1 MNDSDKV
8 FREQKGFGFLIDW
21 LIAAGEVF
29 ILAILFL
36 CILNLLDPLYTW
48 PFTTRI
54 RESLFLLGISY
65 VCSLYFYPINVSK
78 HIVYFDAILKQLFF
92 STFIMMVF
100 FVMSLIFFDYQEIS
114 TLLLTVSFVVFYLG
128 LAIWRVF
135 VRSMLK
141 LYRRKGRNFKNVII
155 IGAGKNGLRLYD
167 ALMNDLSYG
176 YRVLGF
182 FDDNL
187 ALKNELSN
195 YLGMTHEVEEY
206 AEKNSVDHIYCTLPG
221 SQDEKTLRIM
231 NFAEKHAIHFFWV
244 PEVARSLRRGMKL
257 ELIAMMPVLSMRS
270 EPLLYGYNRLI
281 KRLFD
286 IVFSLS
292 FLIFLFPI
300 IYIILAIAI
309 KLSSPGPVFFK
320 QMRTGL
326 YGKEFY
332 CYKFRSMRVNSEADS
347 LQAQEDDPRKTKLGD
362 FLRRT
367 NLDELPQF
375 WNVLVGDMS
384 VVGPRPHMLKHTDLY
399 SAIIDKYMVRHLVKP
414 GITGWA
420 QVNGY
425 RGETRTVERM
435 EKRVECDVWYIENW
449 SFILDVKIIFV
460 TVLNMF
466 RGEHNAY

>member
-1 MNDSDKV
+1 MNDSDKI

-21 LIAAGEVF
+21 LIAIGEIIILSVVF
-29 ILAILFL
+29 V
-36 CILNLLDPLYTW
+36 CILKFLNPLYTW
-48 PFTTRI
+48 PFTTRLK
-54 RESLFLLGISY
+54 ESLFLLGISY

-78 HIVYFDAILKQLFF
+78 HIVYFDVILKQLFF
-92 STFIMMVF
+92 STFVMLF
-100 FVMSLIFFDYQEIS
+100 FFIMSLIFFDYQEIS
-114 TLLLTVSFVVFYLG
+114 TLLLVVLFVACYLG
-128 LAIWRVF
+128 LSIWRIF

-155 IGAGKNGLRLYD
+155 IGAGKNGLRLYE

-176 YRVLGF
+176 YKVLGF

-187 ALKNELSN
+187 LLKKELSN
-195 YLGMTHEVEEY
+195 YLGMTHEVEDY
-206 AEKNSVDHIYCTLPG
+206 VRKHPVDHIYSTLPG
-221 SQDEKTLRIM
+221 SQDEKTFRLM
-231 NFAEKHAIHFFWV
+231 NFAEKNAIHFFWV

-257 ELIAMMPVLSMRS
+257 ELIAMMPVLSLRS

-281 KRLFD
+281 KRVFD
-286 IVFSLS
+286 ILFSLS
-292 FLIFLFPI
+292 FLLLIFPF
-300 IYIILAIAI
+300 IYLILAIAI

-320 QMRTGL
+320 QKRTGL

-332 CYKFRSMRVNSEADS
+332 CYKFRSMRQNSEADN
-347 LQAQEDDPRKTKLGD
+347 LQACKDDPRKTKIGN

-375 WNVLVGDMS
+375 WNVFVGDMS

-425 RGETRTVERM
+425 RGETKTVEAM
-435 EKRVECDVWYIENW
+435 EKRVEYDVWYIENW
-449 SFILDVKIIFV
+449 SFILDLKIIFV
-460 TVLNMF
+460 TILNMF
-466 RGEHNAY
+466 RGESNAY